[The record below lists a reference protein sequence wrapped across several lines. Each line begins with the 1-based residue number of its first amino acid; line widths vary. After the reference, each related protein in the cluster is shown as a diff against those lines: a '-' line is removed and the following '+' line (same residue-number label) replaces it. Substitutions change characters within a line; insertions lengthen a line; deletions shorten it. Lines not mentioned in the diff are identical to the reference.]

1 MYGILESKADL
12 YHLQCQLLR
21 KWPTVIQISLCLPGG
36 YSIYPYKALFSS
48 AVEVAKVDLM
58 EFGVR
63 IEQETC
69 VETAI
74 GPVCLLATRTNG
86 RAIKMRMVSVEEN
99 AHWGRLWDIDVIT
112 TEGPIDRTTL
122 GLSPRK
128 CLVCNESAHIC
139 RKLGAHTLDKAV
151 LGARRIL
158 DRWQP

>member
-48 AVEVAKVDLM
+48 AVEVAKADLM

-74 GPVCLLATRTNG
+74 CLLYTSRC
-86 RAIKMRMVSVEEN
+86 V
-99 AHWGRLWDIDVIT
+99 
-112 TEGPIDRTTL
+112 
-122 GLSPRK
+122 
-128 CLVCNESAHIC
+128 
-139 RKLGAHTLDKAV
+139 
-151 LGARRIL
+151 
-158 DRWQP
+158 